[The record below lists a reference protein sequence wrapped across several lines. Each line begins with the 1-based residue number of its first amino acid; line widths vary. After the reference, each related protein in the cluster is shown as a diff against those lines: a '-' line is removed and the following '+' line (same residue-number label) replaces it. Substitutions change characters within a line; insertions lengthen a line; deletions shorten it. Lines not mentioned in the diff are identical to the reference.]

1 MAHSN
6 FTLMPQSGL
15 KCRLKI
21 NLMLP
26 SPVMKLL
33 TNRFY
38 NRLFV

>member
-6 FTLMPQSGL
+6 FTLMPNSGL
-15 KCRLKI
+15 KCLKI

-26 SPVMKLL
+26 SPVMKLP

-38 NRLFV
+38 NRLYV